1 MILEFNWKVKN
12 LGGEETRVIA
22 KNGLL
27 TVFDFS
33 SAKEKPY
40 LDKKRDWARS
50 IIKDGKIEPDETD
63 AKKIIEWID
72 TADNVYD
79 FIKIALRSYIQERI
93 DQCTPKDKK

>member
-22 KNGLL
+22 KNG
-27 TVFDFS
+27 
-33 SAKEKPY
+33 AKEKPY